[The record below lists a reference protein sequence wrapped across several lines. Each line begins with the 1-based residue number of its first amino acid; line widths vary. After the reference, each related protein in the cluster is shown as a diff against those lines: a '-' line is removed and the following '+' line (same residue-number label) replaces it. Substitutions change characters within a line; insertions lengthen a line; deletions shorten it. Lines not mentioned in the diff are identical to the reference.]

1 MLITPSTKIESVN
14 SMLSAV
20 GEAPITNLDEDLAEA
35 QIAVSILDEVSRE
48 VQSQGWTWNT
58 ERKKKF
64 IISSNGEILLP
75 VNTLKVEAVHGT
87 SGLPDRSKR
96 FTIRDRKLFD
106 LVKHTAVFT
115 YDQFIDRVYGLD
127 FHELTESGRRF
138 ITLDATTRYMI
149 NILGADADLQQIQQ
163 QAQRTWVQLNWE
175 EDAMSDSNM
184 LTDEPLMSYTTERLI

>member
-1 MLITPSTKIESVN
+1 MLITPTTKIESVN

-58 ERKKKF
+58 ERKRKF

-75 VNTLKVEAVHGT
+75 VNTLKVEAVHET

-96 FTIRDRKLFD
+96 FTMRDRKLFD
-106 LVKHTAVFT
+106 LVNHTYVFT
-115 YDQFIDRVYGLD
+115 KDQFIDRVYGLAFPD
-127 FHELTESGRRF
+127 LTESARRF
-138 ITLDATTRYMI
+138 ITLDATTRYMT
-149 NILGADADLQQIQQ
+149 NVLGADADLQQVQQ
-163 QAQRTWVQLNWE
+163 QAQRSWIQLNWE
-175 EDAMSDSNM
+175 EDSMSDNNM
-184 LTDEPLMSYTTERLI
+184 MTDEPLMSYTVERLL